1 MSYSNSRFFNQNKL
15 FARVRPATIFAVII
29 LTALAAFELFNYSTT
44 EYALKDLLGGLQF
57 LGLNW
62 ATILSIAFCGIDFA
76 GIARLFTPE
85 QGSREPKEVWYLL
98 GAWLLAGCMNAILT
112 WWGVSMAIVNH
123 NVTSSSIIDH
133 NTLFKVVPIFVAL
146 MVWVIRILIIGTI
159 SMAGERF
166 LWGST
171 GRSRSVNANPNA
183 VTSSTRVGGSM
194 PAPRPATASPRMGIP
209 RPGVG
214 AQRLDASSASSAN
227 RGDPTYHT
235 MSMSAR
241 PSGRTNND
249 RNSDI

>member
-1 MSYSNSRFFNQNKL
+1 MSYSNSRAFSQNKL
-15 FARVRPATIFAVII
+15 FSRVRPATIFAVII

-44 EYALKDLLGGLQF
+44 EYALKDLLGKLQF
-57 LGLNW
+57 FGLNW

-123 NVTSSSIIDH
+123 SVSSSSIIDH
-133 NTLFKVVPIFVAL
+133 TTLTKVVPVFVAL

-166 LWGST
+166 MWGST
-171 GRSRSVNANPNA
+171 GRSCSVSANPNA
-183 VTSSTRVGGSM
+183 VTSSRIGGSI
-194 PAPRPATASPRMGIP
+194 PAPRPASASPRVVIP
-209 RPGVG
+209 RPVSS
-214 AQRLDASSASSAN
+214 QRLDASSASSAN
-227 RGDPTYHT
+227 RGDPTYHS
-235 MSMSAR
+235 MSMSSR
-241 PSGRTNND
+241 PLGRGEGD
-249 RNSDI
+249 RNSNR

>member
-123 NVTSSSIIDH
+123 NVSSSSIIDH
-133 NTLFKVVPIFVAL
+133 NTLFKVVPVFVAL

-194 PAPRPATASPRMGIP
+194 PAPRPATASPRMVIP
-209 RPGVG
+209 RPVVG
-214 AQRLDASSASSAN
+214 SQRLDASSASSAN

-241 PSGRTNND
+241 PSGRTNSD